1 MNVLVETKHKQGDK
15 QMVTM
20 KDLLECGVHFGH
32 QTRKW
37 NPKMKKF
44 IFCSRKNIHI
54 IDLQKTIRY
63 FRYVYSVVKEASA
76 EGKTIMFVGTKKQA
90 GEAIRDFAK
99 SVNAPYVDYRWL
111 GGMLTN
117 FGTIR
122 KSIRRLELIEEMES
136 SGQIELL
143 TKKEK
148 LMLIRKKE
156 KLQKYL
162 GGVRDMKKLPD
173 MIFVIDVVKEHIAV
187 EEARGLGIKVIAPL
201 DTNCDP
207 DKVDYPI
214 PGNDDAIRS
223 IQLFC
228 KEITEAIIEG
238 RESNKDE
245 IDEAI
250 QSMES
255 SVESSDDEDMEVM
268 LEEVKD
274 EAQNEKAEVE

>member
-1 MNVLVETKHKQGDK
+1 
-15 QMVTM
+15 MVTM

-63 FRYVYSVVKEASA
+63 FRYVYSVIKEASG

-90 GEAIRDFAK
+90 SESIRDFAK
-99 SVNAPYVDYRWL
+99 SVGMPYVDYRWL

-122 KSIRRLELIEEMES
+122 KSIRRLELIEEMET

-148 LMLIRKKE
+148 LSLLRKKE
-156 KLQKYL
+156 KLERYL
-162 GGVRDMKKLPD
+162 GGVRNMKSLPD

-187 EEARGLGIKVIAPL
+187 EEARKLGIKVIAPL

-238 RESNKDE
+238 KESNKDSE
-245 IDEAI
+245 VAEDSNSKGDDSFEAMMAS
-250 QSMES
+250 QDGTSQ
-255 SVESSDDEDMEVM
+255 DDDVS
-268 LEEVKD
+268 KD
-274 EAQNEKAEVE
+274 NASEVE

>member
-1 MNVLVETKHKQGDK
+1 
-15 QMVTM
+15 MVTM

-54 IDLQKTIRY
+54 IDLQKTLRY
-63 FRYVYSVVKEASA
+63 FRYVYSIVREASA
-76 EGKTIMFVGTKKQA
+76 EGKSIMFVGTKKQA
-90 GEAIRDFAK
+90 SETIREYAN
-99 SVNAPYVDYRWL
+99 SVGMPFVDYRWL

-117 FGTIR
+117 FGTIK

-148 LMLIRKKE
+148 LSLLRKKE
-156 KLQKYL
+156 KLERYL
-162 GGVRDMKKLPD
+162 GGVRNMKKLPD
-173 MIFVIDVVKEHIAV
+173 MIFIIDIVREHIAV
-187 EEARGLGIKVIAPL
+187 EEARTLGIKVIAPL

-238 RESNKDE
+238 RETNKDE
-245 IDEAI
+245 AISADSDDYSDKNDENFEEMMNKMDAESDEAN
-250 QSMES
+250 ES
-255 SVESSDDEDMEVM
+255 SEVR
-268 LEEVKD
+268 
-274 EAQNEKAEVE
+274 

>member
-1 MNVLVETKHKQGDK
+1 
-15 QMVTM
+15 MVTM

-54 IDLQKTIRY
+54 IDLQKTLRY
-63 FRYVYSVVKEASA
+63 FRYVYSIVREASA
-76 EGKTIMFVGTKKQA
+76 EGKSIMFVGTKKQA
-90 GEAIRDFAK
+90 SETIREYAS
-99 SVNAPYVDYRWL
+99 SVGMPYVDYRWL

-117 FGTIR
+117 FGTIK
-122 KSIRRLELIEEMES
+122 KSIRRLELIEEMET

-148 LMLIRKKE
+148 LSLLRKKE
-156 KLQKYL
+156 KLERYL
-162 GGVRDMKKLPD
+162 GGVRNMKKLPD
-173 MIFVIDVVKEHIAV
+173 MIVIIDIVREHIAV
-187 EEARGLGIKVIAPL
+187 EEARRLGIKVIAPL

-238 RESNKDE
+238 RETNKDE
-245 IDEAI
+245 VISVDSGEDSDKNDENFEEMMEKMDAE
-250 QSMES
+250 SDESNES
-255 SVESSDDEDMEVM
+255 SEVR
-268 LEEVKD
+268 
-274 EAQNEKAEVE
+274 

>member
-1 MNVLVETKHKQGDK
+1 
-15 QMVTM
+15 MVTM

-54 IDLQKTIRY
+54 IDLQKTLRY
-63 FRYVYSVVKEASA
+63 FRYVYSVVKEASSQ
-76 EGKTIMFVGTKKQA
+76 GQSIMFVGTKKQA
-90 GEAIRDFAK
+90 SE
-99 SVNAPYVDYRWL
+99 SVREYANSVGMPYVDYRWL

-117 FGTIR
+117 FGTIK

-148 LMLIRKKE
+148 LSLLRKKE
-156 KLQKYL
+156 KLERYL
-162 GGVRDMKKLPD
+162 GGVRNMKRLPD
-173 MIFVIDVVKEHIAV
+173 MIFIVDIVKEHIAV
-187 EEARGLGIKVIAPL
+187 EEARTLGIKVIAPL

-245 IDEAI
+245 INADSSEEGDRGDENFEEMMNKMGEIDSA
-250 QSMES
+250 ES
-255 SVESSDDEDMEVM
+255 ETNEVR
-268 LEEVKD
+268 
-274 EAQNEKAEVE
+274 

>member
-1 MNVLVETKHKQGDK
+1 
-15 QMVTM
+15 MVTM

-54 IDLQKTIRY
+54 IDLQKTLRY

-76 EGKTIMFVGTKKQA
+76 QGQSIMFVGTKKQA
-90 GEAIRDFAK
+90 SEAIREYAN
-99 SVNAPYVDYRWL
+99 SVGMPYVDYRWL

-117 FGTIR
+117 FGTIK

-148 LMLIRKKE
+148 LSLLRKKE
-156 KLQKYL
+156 KLERYL
-162 GGVRDMKKLPD
+162 GGVRNMKRLPD
-173 MIFVIDVVKEHIAV
+173 MIFIVDIVKEHIAV
-187 EEARGLGIKVIAPL
+187 EEARTLGIKVIAPL

-245 IDEAI
+245 VGADFDDTQKGDENF
-250 QSMES
+250 
-255 SVESSDDEDMEVM
+255 EDMMNKE
-268 LEEVKD
+268 LESAD
-274 EAQNEKAEVE
+274 SEAKSSE

>member
-1 MNVLVETKHKQGDK
+1 
-15 QMVTM
+15 MVTM

-54 IDLQKTIRY
+54 IDLQKTLRY
-63 FRYVYSVVKEASA
+63 FRYVYSVVREASA
-76 EGKTIMFVGTKKQA
+76 EGKSIMFVGTKKQA
-90 GEAIRDFAK
+90 SETIREYAN
-99 SVNAPYVDYRWL
+99 SVGMPFVDYRWL

-117 FGTIR
+117 FGTIK

-148 LMLIRKKE
+148 LSLLRKKE
-156 KLQKYL
+156 KLERYL
-162 GGVRDMKKLPD
+162 GGVRNMKKLPD
-173 MIFVIDVVKEHIAV
+173 MIFIIDIVREHIAV
-187 EEARGLGIKVIAPL
+187 EEARTLGIKVIAPL

-238 RESNKDE
+238 RETNKDE
-245 IDEAI
+245 AISADSSEDSDKNDENFEEMMNKMDA
-250 QSMES
+250 ES
-255 SVESSDDEDMEVM
+255 DEVVESSEVR
-268 LEEVKD
+268 
-274 EAQNEKAEVE
+274 